1 MAGDDGDDEKLL
13 TNALG
18 SVGWVHVLVFMVI
31 DAVVEKREDKVTL
44 PIFANRCHILSS
56 TVLGTRQA

>member
-13 TNALG
+13 INAVG

-31 DAVVEKREDKVTL
+31 DAMVEKKEDKVTL
-44 PIFANRCHILSS
+44 PINYCHILSS
-56 TVLGTRQA
+56 TALSTREA